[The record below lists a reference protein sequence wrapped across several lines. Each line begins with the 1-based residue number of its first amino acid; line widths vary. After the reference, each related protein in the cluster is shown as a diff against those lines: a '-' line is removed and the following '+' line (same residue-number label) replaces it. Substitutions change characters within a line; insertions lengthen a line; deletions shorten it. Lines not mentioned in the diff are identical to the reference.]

1 MANKIQNEKNYTTNP
16 QFSGGANVTGSLNG
30 TPLPFTACGLYV
42 GQIGTLVG
50 KTIDGS
56 VIFFVSASG
65 FIPGLFTEVS
75 SSSTC
80 GSIVA
85 LR

>member
-1 MANKIQNEKNYTTNP
+1 MANKIQNQKDYTTNP
-16 QFSGGANVTGSLNG
+16 QFSGGANVTGSADG
-30 TPLPFTACGLYV
+30 TPLPFVASGLYI
-42 GQIGTLVG
+42 GQVGTLVG

-56 VIFFVSASG
+56 VISFVSASG

-80 GSIVA
+80 SSIVA